1 MKNFNMPDFV
11 SPTLE
16 QEEMERLKKSLT
28 KHISKKDAEEFLA
41 LIPLAVNAGADQ
53 RGLWVENMC
62 RALEDHF
69 DKEEIIEI
77 RKDCYC
83 DENGRLQEA
92 AKSLRE
98 VYESVGCDLE
108 NMVAVLNESG
118 AGWYMEGKV
127 LYTKMFV
134 CECPM
139 LEQGRIHQSLTWCHC
154 TAGYSKALFEQIFE
168 RPVEVE
174 VLQSI
179 KQGFDYCLMRV
190 EIV

>member
-41 LIPLAVNAGADQ
+41 LIPLDVNAGADQ

-77 RKDCYC
+77 
-83 DENGRLQEA
+83 
-92 AKSLRE
+92 AKT
-98 VYESVGCDLE
+98 VTA
-108 NMVAVLNESG
+108 M
-118 AGWYMEGKV
+118 
-127 LYTKMFV
+127 KMADSRRQQN
-134 CECPM
+134 
-139 LEQGRIHQSLTWCHC
+139 L
-154 TAGYSKALFEQIFE
+154 
-168 RPVEVE
+168 
-174 VLQSI
+174 
-179 KQGFDYCLMRV
+179 
-190 EIV
+190 

>member
-41 LIPLAVNAGADQ
+41 LIPLDVNAGADQ

-83 DENGRLQEA
+83 DENGRLQVA
-92 AKSLRE
+92 
-98 VYESVGCDLE
+98 

-154 TAGYSKALFEQIFE
+154 TAGYSKALFEHIFE